1 MARKRRVTAQD
12 IADIVGVS
20 KATVSYAL
28 NGTGSVSD
36 EMTEKIVRYAD
47 KLGYRTNR
55 LAAAT
60 RTGTTY
66 TVGLVVPDLSNPL
79 FPELAQAVHK
89 AAHER
94 GYAVFLVDSNQSLAM
109 EFEGIERLIDYRVDG
124 VLWAPIKDESVEKL
138 DFRIPIVV
146 MDRDIRGFTSVFAD
160 TRRGGQLQARYVQ
173 DMGHHRIGII
183 SGPTYSPHA
192 MLRNS
197 GVHEE
202 LDAATEVI
210 WEFEHDYGHELS
222 EAQVRT
228 ILDSDVSCVITGN
241 DIFAIELMRRLRRAG
256 KRIPEDVS
264 IIGFDDIGW
273 AELITPSLT
282 TIKLPKRSIGE
293 RSLELLCDL
302 LEKPDHSTDKIVLD
316 VSLVERESV
325 RRV

>member
-1 MARKRRVTAQD
+1 MAKKRRVTAQD
-12 IADIVGVS
+12 IADLVGVS

-28 NGTGSVSD
+28 NGTGSVSE
-36 EMTEKIVRYAD
+36 EMTEKIIRYAD

-89 AAHER
+89 AAHDR

-146 MDRDIRGFTSVFAD
+146 MDREIPGFNSVFAD
-160 TRRGGQLQARYVQ
+160 TRRGGRLQARYVQ
-173 DMGHHRIGII
+173 DKGHERIGII
-183 SGPTYSPHA
+183 SGPSYSPHA

-197 GVHEE
+197 GVHDE
-202 LDAATEVI
+202 LDADTEVV
-210 WEFEHDYGHELS
+210 WEFEQDYGHQLS
-222 EAQVRT
+222 EDQYRE
-228 ILDSDVSCVITGN
+228 ILGSHVSCVITGN
-241 DIFAIELMRRLRRAG
+241 DIFAIDLMKRYREAG
-256 KRIPEDVS
+256 IRVPEDVS
-264 IIGFDDIGW
+264 IIGFDDIDW
-273 AELITPSLT
+273 AELVTPSLT
-282 TIKLPKRSIGE
+282 TIQLPKRRIGQ
-293 RSLELLCDL
+293 RALDLLCDR
-302 LEKPDHSTDKIVLD
+302 LEQPEGSTDNIALE
-316 VSLVERESV
+316 VSLVERASV
-325 RRV
+325 RSV